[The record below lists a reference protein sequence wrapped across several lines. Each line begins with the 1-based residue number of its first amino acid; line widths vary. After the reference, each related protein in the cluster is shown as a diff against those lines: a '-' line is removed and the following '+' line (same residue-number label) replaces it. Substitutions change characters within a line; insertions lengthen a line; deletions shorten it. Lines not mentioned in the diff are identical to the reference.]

1 MTQSAGSPSAARMGQ
16 AGRGWRGWG
25 LSHICDR
32 RSFTWGRVETSKGK
46 APDFRVVAEDGIEI
60 GGAWKR
66 KSKSGNV
73 YLSVRLD
80 DPSFTA
86 PVYANLIERDGQH
99 LLIWNR

>member
-1 MTQSAGSPSAARMGQ
+1 MTTIATFTKTENGYQGEIRTLALNSKLTLSPA
-16 AGRGWRGWG
+16 
-25 LSHICDR
+25 DN
-32 RSFTWGRVETSKGK
+32 SKGK
-46 APDFRVVAEDGIEI
+46 APDFRVMAEDGIEI

-66 KSKSGNV
+66 KSKSGNA

>member
-1 MTQSAGSPSAARMGQ
+1 MTTIAT
-16 AGRGWRGWG
+16 
-25 LSHICDR
+25 
-32 RSFTWGRVETSKGK
+32 FTKTENGYSGEIRTLALNSKISLIPADNSKGK
-46 APDFRVVAEDGIEI
+46 APDFRVIAEEKGGQSIEI

-66 KSKSGNV
+66 KSKSGNA

>member
-1 MTQSAGSPSAARMGQ
+1 MTTIATFTKTENGYQGGIRTLALNSKLTLSPA
-16 AGRGWRGWG
+16 
-25 LSHICDR
+25 DN
-32 RSFTWGRVETSKGK
+32 SKGK
-46 APDFRVVAEDGIEI
+46 APDFRVMAEDGIEI

-66 KSKSGNV
+66 KSKSGNA

>member
-1 MTQSAGSPSAARMGQ
+1 MTTIATFTKTENGYTGEIRTLALKSKVTLTPAEQ
-16 AGRGWRGWG
+16 A
-25 LSHICDR
+25 
-32 RSFTWGRVETSKGK
+32 KGK
-46 APDFRVVAEDGIEI
+46 APDFRVLAQDGIEI

-66 KSKSGNV
+66 KSKSGNA

-99 LLIWNR
+99 LLIWQR

>member
-1 MTQSAGSPSAARMGQ
+1 MTTIATFTKTETGYSGEIRT
-16 AGRGWRGWG
+16 
-25 LSHICDR
+25 LSITA
-32 RSFTWGRVETSKGK
+32 SVTMTPAENAKGK
-46 APDFRVVAEDGIEI
+46 APDFRVMADGNIEI

-66 KSKSGNV
+66 KSKNGNA
-73 YLSVRLD
+73 YLSVRID

>member
-1 MTQSAGSPSAARMGQ
+1 MTTIANFSRTDDGFQGEIRTLTLQAKATLLPTRNGS
-16 AGRGWRGWG
+16 
-25 LSHICDR
+25 D
-32 RSFTWGRVETSKGK
+32 K
-46 APDFRVVAEDGIEI
+46 APDYRVIAHDGIEI

-66 KSKSGNV
+66 KSSGGNS

-86 PVYANLIERDGQH
+86 PVFANLVERNGQH

>member
-1 MTQSAGSPSAARMGQ
+1 MTTIATFTKTKDGYTGEIRTLALNSKLTLTPAEQ
-16 AGRGWRGWG
+16 A
-25 LSHICDR
+25 
-32 RSFTWGRVETSKGK
+32 KGK
-46 APDFRVVAEDGIEI
+46 APDFRVLAQGGIEI

-66 KSKSGNV
+66 KSKSGNA

-99 LLIWNR
+99 LLIWQR

>member
-1 MTQSAGSPSAARMGQ
+1 MTTIATFTKTKDGYTGEIRTLALNSKLTLTPAEQ
-16 AGRGWRGWG
+16 A
-25 LSHICDR
+25 
-32 RSFTWGRVETSKGK
+32 KGK
-46 APDFRVVAEDGIEI
+46 APDFRVLAQNDQGDGIEI

-66 KSKSGNV
+66 KSKSGNA

-99 LLIWNR
+99 LLIWQR

>member
-1 MTQSAGSPSAARMGQ
+1 MTTIATFTKTENGYIGAIHTLALKSKLTLSPA
-16 AGRGWRGWG
+16 
-25 LSHICDR
+25 DN
-32 RSFTWGRVETSKGK
+32 TKGK
-46 APDFRVVAEDGIEI
+46 APDFRVIAEDGIEI

-66 KSKSGNV
+66 KSKSGNA

-86 PVYANLIERDGQH
+86 PVYANLVERDGQH

>member
-1 MTQSAGSPSAARMGQ
+1 MTTIAT
-16 AGRGWRGWG
+16 
-25 LSHICDR
+25 
-32 RSFTWGRVETSKGK
+32 FTKTENGYTGEIRTLALNAKLTLTPAENSKGK
-46 APDFRVVAEDGIEI
+46 APDFQVLTKDGIEI

-66 KSKSGNV
+66 KSKTGNA